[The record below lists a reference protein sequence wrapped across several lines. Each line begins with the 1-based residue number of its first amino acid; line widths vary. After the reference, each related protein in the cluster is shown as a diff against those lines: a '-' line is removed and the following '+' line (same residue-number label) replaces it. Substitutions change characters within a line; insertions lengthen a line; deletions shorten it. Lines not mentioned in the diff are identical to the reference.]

1 VKPDLMIATI
11 FGATGM
17 VGIEVLHQ
25 CLTDPGIHEVIAIGR
40 RPSGTVHPK
49 LREIP
54 LTDFTEYSAL
64 EGDLAKTDIVF
75 YCLGVYQGMVP
86 EEQFW
91 EITCT
96 YPQHLIEALERVRG
110 EVTFC
115 LFSAQGADPSE
126 RSRFLFAKAKG
137 RAERI
142 LTESRLAARY
152 IFRPGFINPGRRAAK
167 SRVPAWVA
175 QPFYKLIPAM
185 GIDAAALARV
195 MVHIGL
201 EGASESVFENRDIRR
216 VAASLTA

>member
-1 VKPDLMIATI
+1 MIATI

-17 VGIEVLHQ
+17 VGIEVLHE
-25 CLTDPGIHEVIAIGR
+25 CLADPRIQEVMTIGR
-40 RPSGTVHPK
+40 RPSGAAHPK
-49 LREIP
+49 LSEIHI
-54 LTDFTEYSAL
+54 TDFTEYSAIERDL
-64 EGDLAKTDIVF
+64 EKTDIVF
-75 YCLGVYQGMVP
+75 YCLGVYQGIVSK
-86 EEQFW
+86 EQFW

-96 YPQHLIEALERVRG
+96 YLQCLIDALERVRG

-142 LTESRLAARY
+142 LTESRLSAKY

-175 QPFYKLIPAM
+175 KPFYKLVPAF

-195 MVHIGL
+195 MIHIGL
-201 EGASESVFENRDIRR
+201 KGGDRPGLENRDIRR
-216 VAASLTA
+216 VAASLPVGA